1 MGLKGR
7 ITRDITV
14 KECPWLG
21 RDLKAGEKVYE
32 NGGLVYGTIDIP
44 IIGDPGEVWPFF
56 ELPDDA
62 IEWDNN
68 K

>member
-1 MGLKGR
+1 MGLRGKLAR
-7 ITRDITV
+7 NVTRE
-14 KECPWLG
+14 ECSWLG
-21 RDLKAGEKVYE
+21 RDLKAGERVYE
-32 NGGLVYGTIDIP
+32 DGGLVYGIIDIP

-62 IEWDNN
+62 IEWDKN